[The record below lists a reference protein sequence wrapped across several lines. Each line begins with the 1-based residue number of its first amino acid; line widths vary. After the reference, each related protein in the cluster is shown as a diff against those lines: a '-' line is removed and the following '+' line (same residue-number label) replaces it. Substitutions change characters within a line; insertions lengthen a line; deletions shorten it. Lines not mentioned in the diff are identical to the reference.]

1 MKVLVIGASG
11 KTGSQVVD
19 RATAAGHEVTAFVR
33 NPDSYHPSVS
43 NVRVVAG
50 DATDAGRLSE
60 AMVGQDAVIDTIGGK
75 TPFLE
80 SDLERNTAK
89 SVVSAMQ
96 QCGVHR
102 LIAVSALGVGESQS
116 QGGFVFQH
124 LLLPLFL
131 RGSTRDKAQM
141 EQVVR
146 QSGMD
151 FVLVRPA
158 VLNDSPGTGSAHVV
172 SGEEKAHKITRA
184 DVAQFL
190 VEQLTNDAYLGQA
203 VTIANA

>member
-19 RATAAGHEVTAFVR
+19 RAAAAGHEVTAFVR
-33 NPDSYHPSVS
+33 NPSSFHPAVQ
-43 NVRVVAG
+43 VRIATG
-50 DATDAGRLSE
+50 DATDAASLSQ
-60 AMVGQDAVIDTIGGK
+60 AMIGQDAVIDTIGGK
-75 TPFLE
+75 TPFMKTQLE
-80 SDLERNTAK
+80 QNTAR
-89 SVVSAMQ
+89 SVVAAMH

-102 LIAVSALGVGESQS
+102 LIAVSALGVGESKS

-124 LLLPLFL
+124 LMLPLFL
-131 RGSTRDKAQM
+131 RGSTKDKSEM

-158 VLNDSPGTGSAHVV
+158 VLNDHPGIGSAHVV
-172 SGEEKAHKITRA
+172 SDGEKAHNIARA

-203 VTIANA
+203 ITIANA